1 MKPSK
6 FRRGLLAA
14 LCTSAMFIAACSSD
28 DDESS
33 TTTAE
38 STETTE
44 AAGDPIL
51 EEAKR
56 ITELAAAGMVYAP
69 SDTDQSAA
77 DIVAMDSWLG
87 PESTPEAPADVKIAI
102 LYCAPGTACEVA
114 ANLAKTA
121 AESLGWTVES
131 IAGAGTPESFATAFD
146 TALAGDPD
154 VIMTLA
160 MPDLAVGASLA
171 KAREAGVVTI
181 SVADAENAAD
191 PNNAYDVYVSY
202 RMPLMHQI
210 NAYAI
215 IADSEAQAKVL
226 LVNDSAFPNLVL
238 SNTEFKR
245 VMDLCEA
252 CEVTEV
258 DWQITDALDP
268 VKAQTAISNFLQSN
282 PDVGYVVVPYSI
294 NLSAVVE
301 GVRAA
306 GKEDSVT
313 VVAKDGD
320 DVGLAEIL
328 KGGSKFNAGVSLE
341 WISYAAL
348 DEAVRALTGNEPT
361 PTANLGVGVHLFTA
375 ENTPADGKAEPAYLS
390 AFDWKSEYLSLWGL
404 G

>member
-14 LCTSAMFIAACSSD
+14 LCTSAMFVAACSSD

-202 RMPLMHQI
+202 RMPLMHQV
-210 NAYAI
+210 NAYAL
-215 IADSEAQAKVL
+215 IADSDAKAKVL

-245 VMDLCEA
+245 VMAQCTE
-252 CEVTEV
+252 CSVTEV

-268 VKAQTAISNFLQSN
+268 AKASAAISNFLQAN
-282 PDVGYVVVPYSI
+282 PDVNYVVVPYSI
-294 NLSAVVE
+294 NFSAVIE
-301 GVRAA
+301 GIRAA
-306 GKEDSVT
+306 GKADSVKAVT
-313 VVAKDGD
+313 KDGD
-320 DVGLAEIL
+320 DPGIAEII
-328 KGGSKFNAGVSLE
+328 KGGAAFDAGVPLE

-348 DEAVRALTGNEPT
+348 DEAIRAVSGEDAT
-361 PTANLGVGVHLFTA
+361 PTANLGIGVHLFTA
-375 ENTPADGKAEPAYLS
+375 DNVPSDGKAEPAYLS
-390 AFDWKSEYLSLWGL
+390 AFDWKSEYLKLWGKS
-404 G
+404 